1 MRGLLIHN
9 ILISYA
15 QEQRSDTMQ
24 GALLDR
30 LTAGSHTLDYI
41 KERNTLVGAGIT
53 CANKNIPH
61 RMYRHLQYIV
71 MHYTVHR
78 LHYMARDS
86 RYLYYT
92 QVTLGMCM
100 EVTYQLKLVHLTLA
114 TTVKMVTVGTL
125 QILDDDNQ
133 YLMMKV
139 MYDFIWNIPPH

>member
-1 MRGLLIHN
+1 
-9 ILISYA
+9 
-15 QEQRSDTMQ
+15 MQ

-71 MHYTVHR
+71 CTIYCTQVHYI
-78 LHYMARDS
+78 ARDSIS

-125 QILDDDNQ
+125 QILDDNNQ